1 MAQKN
6 RAPSMATRFMEYS
19 AAICHLPNQNFT
31 ALPSSRLGFPGLNS
45 PLNVSIANSS
55 VNANLL

>member
-1 MAQKN
+1 
-6 RAPSMATRFMEYS
+6 MATRFMEYS